1 MFPPVPTRAVRP
13 SQPPTFTLRGVGER
27 GGDEG
32 KKLEKR
38 RALMKDWAQF
48 LAGSNVIRSDVG
60 VRMAGVVMVDRDP
73 VEAGGEIQFHLA
85 HEVAGEAAK
94 VGHFGCILG
103 CDDEPKL
110 MAIFPAALHER
121 LAVGLVLESGIGPA
135 PFISSRKTADR
146 PGMQPGRA
154 EAPPIMSPL
163 EPPAR

>member
-13 SQPPTFTLRGVGER
+13 SEPPTFTLRGVGER

-32 KKLEKR
+32 EKLEKR
-38 RALMKDWAQF
+38 RALMKDRAQF
-48 LAGSNVIRSDVG
+48 LAGSNVIRSDDDVG

-94 VGHFGCILG
+94 VSHLGCILG
-103 CDDEPKL
+103 CDNEPEL
-110 MAIFPAALHER
+110 VAISPAALHEC

-135 PFISSRKTADR
+135 PFIASRKTAPTSKELLRKDS
-146 PGMQPGRA
+146 
-154 EAPPIMSPL
+154 APRL
-163 EPPAR
+163 RRD